1 MLLFYAAS
9 SDRQS
14 LRTLAKT
21 ACEGGKFNV
30 AFEAAFMVGD
40 AETCLQILIT
50 SKRLGE
56 AAVFAKAYIPSRVEE
71 VQR

>member
-1 MLLFYAAS
+1 M
-9 SDRQS
+9 
-14 LRTLAKT
+14 
-21 ACEGGKFNV
+21 